1 MAISHAHT
9 PTGYKSPNAYGA
21 RAVFSAETTSK
32 FFQTKVL
39 GAAAATSGAKK
50 LMPYAPDAPRNRPKE
65 TLTND
70 VGHRFG
76 PSTVTKRRERYRGA
90 SSITFGDASRMRPEP
105 WRTTNDVMRARAAI
119 VATTGLDNPG
129 ISAAIAKRVHAA
141 QRR

>member
-1 MAISHAHT
+1 VAIAHHIT
-9 PTGYKSPNAYGA
+9 PTGYKCANA
-21 RAVFSAETTSK
+21 RPVLCPETTSK

-39 GAAAATSGAKK
+39 GAASATAGAKK

-70 VGHRFG
+70 IGHRFG
-76 PSTVTKRRERYRGA
+76 PSAVTRRRERYRGA
-90 SSITFGDASRMRPEP
+90 SSITFGDASRSEP

-129 ISAAIAKRVHAA
+129 ISAAIAKRVHAS